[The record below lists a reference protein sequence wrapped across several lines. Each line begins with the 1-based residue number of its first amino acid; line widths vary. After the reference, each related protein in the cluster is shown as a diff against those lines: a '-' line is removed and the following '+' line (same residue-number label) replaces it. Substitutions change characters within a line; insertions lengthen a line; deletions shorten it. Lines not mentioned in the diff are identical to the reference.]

1 MDLQVVVKDLKRKFI
16 SKKGF
21 IKKEKKVVNALKGIS
36 FDIKKGEIFGLLGE
50 NGAGK
55 TTTIKILT
63 TLLLPT
69 SGKVSVLGYDPVH
82 EEKKIRP
89 NINFVFGGE
98 RSLYW
103 RLSARE
109 NLKYFCDLYKIDE
122 RKQKKKIQE
131 VLEVVKLSERADEKV
146 ETYSKGMKQRLQIAR
161 GLINDPKII
170 FLDEPTIGLDPLGA
184 QELRTTIRNLQATG
198 KTLLLTTHY
207 MYEADDLCDR
217 IAILKKGEMITLD
230 TPTNIKK
237 LNDSD
242 HIISVELLGINK
254 AKVEELR
261 QLPSILNVN
270 MKTAD
275 QKQVLELQ
283 CENVVESMEKVMK
296 HLKGENILHISSRDA
311 TLEDTYIQLMG
322 GN

>member
-1 MDLQVVVKDLKRKFI
+1 MSTQVYVNNLKREFV

-21 IKKEKKVVNALKGIS
+21 IRKEKKTVEALKGIS

-69 SGKVSVLGYDPVH
+69 SGEVNVLGFDPVH

-89 NINFVFGGE
+89 LINFVFGGE

-122 RKQKKKIQE
+122 RTQRKKIDE
-131 VLEVVKLSERADEKV
+131 VLEIVKLDDRADEKV

-161 GLINDPKII
+161 GMINNPEII

-184 QELRTTIRNLQATG
+184 MELRTTIRNLRDLD

-230 TPTNIKK
+230 TPDNLKKLHMDEKVISIETLGVSKDKIQGLRNIHDVYGLNIK
-237 LNDSD
+237 DS
-242 HIISVELLGINK
+242 E
-254 AKVEELR
+254 
-261 QLPSILNVN
+261 
-270 MKTAD
+270 
-275 QKQVLELQ
+275 QKQIIELQ
-283 CENVVESMEKVMK
+283 CKEVIQTMGQVIK
-296 HLKGENILHISSRDA
+296 HLENEHVIHITPRDA
-311 TLEDTYIQLMG
+311 TLEDTYIKLMG
-322 GN
+322 GA